1 MISIHTNT
9 TENKFLSTLQSTID
23 STAKGIE
30 RISSGK
36 NINLSNDDVGNF
48 SVSNSV
54 TSEMVGKTQG
64 LSNTNHAISALKTI
78 ESASNSIVDLLIR
91 SKELATEALNDGY
104 TLEQR
109 INLNREWVGHVD
121 EIRRISANTEW
132 NDSNL
137 LAAAQTLNARVDA
150 DTTVTAQ
157 TKGWTVNNANPA
169 TGALGGNIFE
179 SSVACP
185 MCGGDDLRHN
195 FRRADGGT
203 RDCVKLT
210 ADKIESALQSA
221 ITENSTISGLMN
233 GLEVTADTLSLD
245 ITSLKNSLGKITNAD
260 YASETSALAK
270 SAIIA
275 QATIALLAQANQDH
289 KSVATLLQ

>member
-1 MISIHTNT
+1 MISIHTNMT
-9 TENKFLSTLQSTID
+9 QNKFLNTLQSVTD
-23 STAKGIE
+23 STTKGIE

-36 NINLSNDDVGNF
+36 KINLSNDDVGSF
-48 SVSNSV
+48 SVSTNI
-54 TSEMVGKTQG
+54 TSEVVGKTQG

-104 TLEQR
+104 TTAQR
-109 INLNREWVGHVD
+109 ISLNREWVGHVD

-137 LAAAQTLNARVDA
+137 LAAAQTLNARVDD
-150 DTTVTAQ
+150 DTTLTTQ
-157 TKGWTVNNANPA
+157 TKGWTVNNSNAA
-169 TGALGGNIFE
+169 TGAQGGNIFE

-185 MCGGDDLRHN
+185 LCGGDDLRHN
-195 FRRADGGT
+195 FRRETGT

-210 ADKIESALQSA
+210 TAKLESALASA
-221 ITENSTISGLMN
+221 ISENSAISGLMN
-233 GLEVTADTLSLD
+233 GLEVTAETLSLD
-245 ITSLKNSLGKITNAD
+245 ITSLKNSLGNIGDAD

-270 SAIIA
+270 SEIIA